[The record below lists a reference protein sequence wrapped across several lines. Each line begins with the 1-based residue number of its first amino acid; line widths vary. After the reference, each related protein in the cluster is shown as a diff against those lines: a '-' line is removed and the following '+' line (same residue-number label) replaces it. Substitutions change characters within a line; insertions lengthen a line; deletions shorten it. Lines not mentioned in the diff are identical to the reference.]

1 MRGFLPEISFVGSG
15 TTAAVAQKMGRRYIG
30 IEMGEHAVTH
40 CVPRLI
46 KVVDGEKGGIS
57 EVIDWRGGGGFRFYQ
72 MGEAAFD
79 SGRRIRDGLRFPLPA
94 PHVWF
99 SETRVPWNGKGKSPL
114 LR

>member
-1 MRGFLPEISFVGSG
+1 MRGFLSTNFFFVSA

-72 MGEAAFD
+72 LGGAPFD
-79 SGRRIRDGLRFPLPA
+79 SGGRILQCITFPILA
-94 PHVWF
+94 PQFWF
-99 SETRVPWNGKGKSPL
+99 SETRVPCDTQSKNPL
-114 LR
+114 P

>member
-57 EVIDWRGGGGFRFYQ
+57 EVIDWRGGGGVCFYQ
-72 MGEAAFD
+72 FGEPAFG
-79 SGRRIRDGLRFPLPA
+79 SGGRICECQRFPVLSA
-94 PHVWF
+94 PVRF
-99 SETRVPWNGKGKSPL
+99 SWTRVARYGKGQS
-114 LR
+114 